1 MKIAIVG
8 IGRVGSTLAYTRVIR
23 GLCDEL
29 ILINRRREIA
39 EGDAHDLRHAVAFV
53 DRRIEVYAGDI
64 ADSTGADIIAICAS
78 VPLQEKTTDRLAL
91 GPGNAELFRQLI
103 PQLAEVSPN
112 AVFLVLTNPVDIMTY
127 LTIQLSGLPP
137 WRVMGTGT
145 LIDSAR
151 FREMLS
157 DEIGIHPDDLRAYIL
172 GEHGPHQFPALS
184 QAQVAGERIEDNE
197 KRRQMFRDA
206 VEADDRLVA
215 HVEHT
220 SRFEIESV
228 ESDRA
233 ASSRVAFTGARRGAA
248 SMTLSLRIPGTEPR
262 RVRSPRTT
270 GASASVRAASVR
282 WSRMKAVSRLESTI
296 GGPPSN
302 TWKHSWRNWRSRPR
316 RRQQTSR
323 SRHPTTGRTR
333 RSGRRRSKR
342 PVRRL
347 RYHHRRER

>member
-8 IGRVGSTLAYTRVIR
+8 IGRVGSTLAYTLVMR

-29 ILINRRREIA
+29 LLINRRREIA

-64 ADSTGADIIAICAS
+64 ADSAGADIIAICAS
-78 VPLQEKTTDRLAL
+78 VPLQEQTTDRLAL

-103 PQLAEVSPN
+103 PQLAEASPN

-137 WRVMGTGT
+137 RRIMGTGT

-206 VEADDRLVA
+206 VEAGHNVLRA
-215 HVEHT
+215 KGYT
-220 SRFEIESV
+220 NYAIAM
-228 ESDRA
+228 A
-233 ASSRVAFTGARRGAA
+233 ASLIIEAMVHDSRRTMPVSTLIDGWLGVEDVC
-248 SMTLSLRIPGTEPR
+248 LSLPVVIGREGITRVLHPELNATER
-262 RVRSPRTT
+262 QSFQH
-270 GASASVRAASVR
+270 AAV
-282 WSRMKAVSRLESTI
+282 AVHEATHEILNKSST
-296 GGPPSN
+296 S
-302 TWKHSWRNWRSRPR
+302 
-316 RRQQTSR
+316 
-323 SRHPTTGRTR
+323 
-333 RSGRRRSKR
+333 
-342 PVRRL
+342 
-347 RYHHRRER
+347 